1 MRKEKLIFVSLV
13 LILTT
18 SFSPIKEMQKTN
30 STNTISANEPS
41 WIGLLETQ
49 TECEIYYSLVQCGEE
64 RKLLLKY
71 FNEVPFNQNI
81 KFKVTVKYL
90 GYEIKE
96 EKTKFVAP
104 NQTIIGS
111 CDSTD
116 SNLFIKLLPPNW
128 DFSNTTVTAELI
140 EVTN

>member
-1 MRKEKLIFVSLV
+1 MRKVKLFFVCLV
-13 LILTT
+13 LILTA
-18 SFSPIKEMQKTN
+18 SFSPVKEMREPN
-30 STNTISANEPS
+30 STNITSVKEPN

-49 TECEIYYSLVQCGEE
+49 SECEIYYSLVQCGEE

-71 FNEVPFNQNI
+71 FNEVPLNQNI

-104 NQTIIGS
+104 NQTIIGN